1 MLEDEKCG
9 QKKKKK
15 RKSQGKLR
23 DGGRRHSFIKGVVVI
38 GLVEMVKPDQGQESH
53 KAAAQ

>member
-23 DGGRRHSFIKGVVVI
+23 DGGRRHSFIKRVVII
-38 GLVEMVKPDQGQESH
+38 GLVEMVKPDQGQGSH
-53 KAAAQ
+53 EAAAL